1 MTFLYPQWFWAV
13 IPCVLI
19 TLYLTKRSKHQT
31 LIAPHIAKAMGLEA
45 SKNSTTIKLFTA
57 AWLIAILSLS
67 GPSINDVTRPSVQ
80 SNDARVVVMDM
91 SLSMYARDVSP
102 SRLEQA
108 RYKVTDM
115 LNQWQDGQTGLVVYA
130 GDAYSVAPLT
140 RDSQSLLNH
149 LPLLSP
155 AIMPYPGARAE
166 KGVEQAIDM
175 LTNAGFQSGQIILV
189 IDDLSAKEKQA
200 IEALIDNRWQLAILA
215 IATENGAPIPLPEG
229 GMLQTSNGTTVV
241 ATSQFGNMNTLARN
255 VGGLF
260 IPIQHNNSDVDTI
273 TSMSELLANTSRDT
287 DSKREIETWQNKGY
301 WLTLPLLAFG
311 LLMFR
316 RGVLFSLMLGVTL
329 TTATPKAQANPWLN
343 DDQKAYQSFQSGDF
357 QAAQNTFS
365 DKEWQGIS
373 AYENGDYQ
381 MAIEA
386 LSGIESTRAE
396 YNLGNAY
403 AQSGDLEKAI
413 EQYQRV
419 LAQEPNHQDAQDNLS
434 LVEQL
439 RDQQQQQSQGEDS
452 SESQQSEQ
460 DSQQQD
466 SGQQDS
472 GQQDSS
478 DQEQESSDSSSQ
490 SQQQNSD
497 SQPSDS
503 SSHSDAEEGQE
514 TQPQDSS
521 ESPSEPSSE
530 QQDSAQNAPEPTPS
544 EQNQEQSSEQSA
556 LESQLQD
563 QESPAEKAPISAQE
577 LSEQEQ
583 QKQRDLQTLD
593 RVEAARDPSRLIR
606 AQLQLQAQQ
615 KPKPQVTEKNW

>member
-45 SKNSTTIKLFTA
+45 SKNSITIKLFTA
-57 AWLIAILSLS
+57 AWLITIFSLS

-80 SNDARVVVMDM
+80 ANDARVVVMDM

-189 IDDLSAKEKQA
+189 IDDLSAKEQQA

-215 IATENGAPIPLPEG
+215 VATENGAPIPLPEG

-241 ATSQFGNMNTLARN
+241 ATSQFGNMNALARN

-273 TSMSELLANTSRDT
+273 TSMSELLANTSTYT

-301 WLTLPLLAFG
+301 WLTLPLLALA

-343 DDQKAYQSFQSGDF
+343 DNQKAYQSFQSGDF

-381 MAIEA
+381 TAIEA

-403 AQSGDLEKAI
+403 AQSGELEKAI

-460 DSQQQD
+460 DSQEQD
-466 SGQQDS
+466 SGQQ
-472 GQQDSS
+472 GSS

-490 SQQQNSD
+490 PQESD

-503 SSHSDAEEGQE
+503 SSQSDAEESQE
-514 TQPQDSS
+514 TQPQEDGQ
-521 ESPSEPSSE
+521 SPSEPSSE
-530 QQDSAQNAPEPTPS
+530 QPDSAQNAPEPTPS
-544 EQNQEQSSEQSA
+544 EQSQEQSSEQSA
-556 LESQLQD
+556 LESQQQD
-563 QESPAEKAPISAQE
+563 QESPAKEAPISAQE
-577 LSEQEQ
+577 MSEQEQ

>member
-1 MTFLYPQWFWAV
+1 
-13 IPCVLI
+13 VLI

-45 SKNSTTIKLFTA
+45 SKNSITIKLFTA
-57 AWLIAILSLS
+57 AWLITIFSLS

-80 SNDARVVVMDM
+80 ANDARVVVMDM

-189 IDDLSAKEKQA
+189 IDDLSAKEQQA

-215 IATENGAPIPLPEG
+215 VATENGAPIPLPEG

-241 ATSQFGNMNTLARN
+241 ATSQFGNMNALARN

-273 TSMSELLANTSRDT
+273 TSMSELLANTSTYT

-301 WLTLPLLAFG
+301 WLTLPLLALA

-343 DDQKAYQSFQSGDF
+343 DNQKAYQSFQSGDF

-381 MAIEA
+381 TAIEA

-403 AQSGDLEKAI
+403 AQSGELEKAI

-460 DSQQQD
+460 DSQEQD
-466 SGQQDS
+466 SGQQ
-472 GQQDSS
+472 GSS

-490 SQQQNSD
+490 PQESD

-503 SSHSDAEEGQE
+503 SSQSDAEESQE
-514 TQPQDSS
+514 TQPQEDGQ
-521 ESPSEPSSE
+521 SPSEPSSE
-530 QQDSAQNAPEPTPS
+530 QPDSAQNAPEPTPS
-544 EQNQEQSSEQSA
+544 EQSQEQSSEQSA
-556 LESQLQD
+556 LESQQQD
-563 QESPAEKAPISAQE
+563 QESPAKEAPISAQE
-577 LSEQEQ
+577 MSEQEQ

>member
-45 SKNSTTIKLFTA
+45 SKNSITIKLFTA
-57 AWLIAILSLS
+57 AWLITIFSLS

-80 SNDARVVVMDM
+80 ANDARVVVMDM

-175 LTNAGFQSGQIILV
+175 LTNAGCQSGQIILV
-189 IDDLSAKEKQA
+189 IDDLSAKEQQA

-215 IATENGAPIPLPEG
+215 VATENGAPIPLPEG

-241 ATSQFGNMNTLARN
+241 ATSQFGNMNALARN

-273 TSMSELLANTSRDT
+273 TSMSELLANTSTYT

-301 WLTLPLLAFG
+301 WLTLPLLALA

-343 DDQKAYQSFQSGDF
+343 DNQKAYQSFQSGDF

-381 MAIEA
+381 TAIEA

-403 AQSGDLEKAI
+403 AQSGELEKAI

-460 DSQQQD
+460 DSQEQD
-466 SGQQDS
+466 SGQQ
-472 GQQDSS
+472 GSS

-490 SQQQNSD
+490 PQESD

-503 SSHSDAEEGQE
+503 SSQSDAEESQE
-514 TQPQDSS
+514 TQPQEDGQ
-521 ESPSEPSSE
+521 SPSEPSSE
-530 QQDSAQNAPEPTPS
+530 QPDSAQNAPEPTPS
-544 EQNQEQSSEQSA
+544 EQSQEQSSEQSA
-556 LESQLQD
+556 LESQQQD
-563 QESPAEKAPISAQE
+563 QESPAKEAPISAQE
-577 LSEQEQ
+577 MSEQEQ

>member
-19 TLYLTKRSKHQT
+19 TLYLTKRSKQQT

-45 SKNSTTIKLFTA
+45 SKNSIAIKLFTA
-57 AWLIAILSLS
+57 AWLIAIFSLS

-80 SNDARVVVMDM
+80 ANDARVVVMDM

-215 IATENGAPIPLPEG
+215 VATENGAPIPLPEG

-241 ATSQFGNMNTLARN
+241 ATSQFGNMNSLARN
-255 VGGLF
+255 VSGLF

-273 TSMSELLANTSRDT
+273 TSMSELLANTSQDT

-301 WLTLPLLAFG
+301 WLTLPLLAFA

-316 RGVLFSLMLGVTL
+316 RGVLFSLMLGLTL
-329 TTATPKAQANPWLN
+329 TTTPKVQANPWFN
-343 DDQKAYQSFQSGDF
+343 HDQKAYQSFQSGDF
-357 QAAQNTFS
+357 QAAQNTFT

-419 LAQEPNHQDAQDNLS
+419 LAQEPSHQDAQDNLS

-466 SGQQDS
+466 SGQK
-472 GQQDSS
+472 GSS

-490 SQQQNSD
+490 SEPHESD

-503 SSHSDAEEGQE
+503 SSQSDAEESQE
-514 TQPQDSS
+514 TQPQEDGQ
-521 ESPSEPSSE
+521 SPSELSSE
-530 QQDSAQNAPEPTPS
+530 QQDSAQDAVEPKPS
-544 EQNQEQSSEQSA
+544 EQSQEQSSEQSA
-556 LESQLQD
+556 LESQQQG
-563 QESPAEKAPISAQE
+563 QESPTSESPMSAQE

>member
-45 SKNSTTIKLFTA
+45 SKNSITIKLFTA
-57 AWLIAILSLS
+57 AWLITIFSLS

-80 SNDARVVVMDM
+80 ANDARVVVMDM

-189 IDDLSAKEKQA
+189 IDDLSAKEQQA

-215 IATENGAPIPLPEG
+215 VATENGAPIPLPEG

-241 ATSQFGNMNTLARN
+241 ATSQFGNMNALARN

-273 TSMSELLANTSRDT
+273 TSMSELLANTSTYT

-301 WLTLPLLAFG
+301 WLTLPLLALA

-343 DDQKAYQSFQSGDF
+343 DNQKAYQLFQSGDF

-381 MAIEA
+381 TAIEA

-403 AQSGDLEKAI
+403 AQSGELEKAI

-460 DSQQQD
+460 DSQEQD
-466 SGQQDS
+466 SGQQ
-472 GQQDSS
+472 GSS

-490 SQQQNSD
+490 PQESD

-503 SSHSDAEEGQE
+503 SSQSDAEESQE
-514 TQPQDSS
+514 TQPQEDGQ
-521 ESPSEPSSE
+521 SPSEPSSE
-530 QQDSAQNAPEPTPS
+530 QPDSAQNAPEPTPS
-544 EQNQEQSSEQSA
+544 EQSQEQSSEQSA
-556 LESQLQD
+556 LESQQQD
-563 QESPAEKAPISAQE
+563 QESPAKEAPISAQE
-577 LSEQEQ
+577 MSEQEQ

>member
-45 SKNSTTIKLFTA
+45 SKNSITIKLFTA
-57 AWLIAILSLS
+57 AWLITIFSLS

-80 SNDARVVVMDM
+80 ANDARVVVMDM

-189 IDDLSAKEKQA
+189 IDDLSAKEQQA

-215 IATENGAPIPLPEG
+215 VATENGAPIPLPEG

-241 ATSQFGNMNTLARN
+241 ATSQFGNMNALARN

-273 TSMSELLANTSRDT
+273 TSMSELLANTSTYT

-301 WLTLPLLAFG
+301 WLTLPLLALA

-343 DDQKAYQSFQSGDF
+343 DNQKAYQSFQSGDF

-381 MAIEA
+381 TAIEA

-403 AQSGDLEKAI
+403 AQSGELEKAI

-460 DSQQQD
+460 DSQEQD
-466 SGQQDS
+466 SGQQ
-472 GQQDSS
+472 GSS

-490 SQQQNSD
+490 PQESD

-503 SSHSDAEEGQE
+503 SSQSDAEESQE
-514 TQPQDSS
+514 TQPQEDGQ
-521 ESPSEPSSE
+521 SPSEPSSE

-544 EQNQEQSSEQSA
+544 EQSQEQSSEQSS
-556 LESQLQD
+556 LESQQQD
-563 QESPAEKAPISAQE
+563 QESPAKEAPISAQE
-577 LSEQEQ
+577 MSEQEQ

>member
-1 MTFLYPQWFWAV
+1 
-13 IPCVLI
+13 
-19 TLYLTKRSKHQT
+19 
-31 LIAPHIAKAMGLEA
+31 
-45 SKNSTTIKLFTA
+45 
-57 AWLIAILSLS
+57 
-67 GPSINDVTRPSVQ
+67 
-80 SNDARVVVMDM
+80 
-91 SLSMYARDVSP
+91 
-102 SRLEQA
+102 
-108 RYKVTDM
+108 
-115 LNQWQDGQTGLVVYA
+115 
-130 GDAYSVAPLT
+130 
-140 RDSQSLLNH
+140 
-149 LPLLSP
+149 
-155 AIMPYPGARAE
+155 
-166 KGVEQAIDM
+166 
-175 LTNAGFQSGQIILV
+175 V
-189 IDDLSAKEKQA
+189 IDDLSAKEQQA

-215 IATENGAPIPLPEG
+215 VATENGAPIPLPEG

-241 ATSQFGNMNTLARN
+241 ATSQFGNMNALARN

-273 TSMSELLANTSRDT
+273 TSMSELLANTSTYT

-301 WLTLPLLAFG
+301 WLTLPLLALA

-343 DDQKAYQSFQSGDF
+343 DNQKAYQSFQSGDF

-381 MAIEA
+381 TAIEA

-403 AQSGDLEKAI
+403 AQSGELEKAI

-460 DSQQQD
+460 DSQEQD
-466 SGQQDS
+466 SGQQ
-472 GQQDSS
+472 GSS

-490 SQQQNSD
+490 PQESD

-503 SSHSDAEEGQE
+503 SSQSDAEESQE
-514 TQPQDSS
+514 TQPQEDGQ
-521 ESPSEPSSE
+521 SPSEPSSE
-530 QQDSAQNAPEPTPS
+530 QPDSAQNAPEPTPS
-544 EQNQEQSSEQSA
+544 EQSQEQSSEQSA
-556 LESQLQD
+556 LESQQQD
-563 QESPAEKAPISAQE
+563 QESPAKEAPISAQE
-577 LSEQEQ
+577 MSEQEQ